1 MSFGTNFV
9 VSQGHSSRN
18 REALRALDF
27 HVHVDMFMNPTAE
40 NADIVLPAS
49 MPWERDALK
58 IGFEI
63 TQDAVETIQFRP
75 QMLPQ
80 LGDCKAD
87 YEIAAELA
95 VRLGLANEFF
105 GGDIEAGWNYQL
117 APLGMTIDDL
127 RHHPEGRRFPQ
138 ALRS

>member
-18 REALRALDF
+18 RRALRALDF

-63 TQDAVETIQFRP
+63 TQAAVETIQFRP

-87 YEIAAELA
+87 YQIAAELA
-95 VRLGLANEFF
+95 VRLGPGQRVFRRRHSRP
-105 GGDIEAGWNYQL
+105 AG
-117 APLGMTIDDL
+117 IISS
-127 RHHPEGRRFPQ
+127 RRS
-138 ALRS
+138 A